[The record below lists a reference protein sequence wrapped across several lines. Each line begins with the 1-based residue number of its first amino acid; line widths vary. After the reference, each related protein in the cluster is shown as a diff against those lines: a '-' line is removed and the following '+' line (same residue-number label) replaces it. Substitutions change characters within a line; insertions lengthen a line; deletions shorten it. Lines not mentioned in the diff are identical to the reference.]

1 MQKTKS
7 GIKQKV
13 IFTISISI
21 LIVMITGIVLTYFL
35 GAALF
40 RNTIGKQYEQMASGL
55 AVSIAADLA
64 GEIEDVETY
73 ASRPLWRDVV
83 EEINSRY
90 KFTDKESLALYFNDM
105 DKKWA
110 ASDNESALVK
120 EYVDNRIALSMR
132 DILKI
137 RGNIAELF
145 ITDKF
150 GGLVAASDRT
160 SDFYQADEDWWQ
172 KAYNDGKGEV
182 YIGNAE
188 FDASSKKWVVSI
200 AVPIK
205 DRNGVIIGIC
215 KNAISIDRL
224 FGRLADFK
232 IGQTG
237 HAVVIDKNGIIV
249 FHSGIEPMKVRDY
262 EIVDVKKLL
271 SGKDHYSIINNAE
284 SHPKKMFVSFARVKP
299 SHALPADTDWLVLI
313 NQDAFET
320 FRSLHVFIV
329 QLVVITII
337 LLILII
343 PIGSFFG
350 ELFAKPIHKLRMA
363 TEKIINGGW
372 DYVLNIKTG
381 DEIEEFADTFNE
393 MLQNL
398 KNKQEELLSAKNEL
412 EKISQDLETKVEER
426 TRDLNLTQE
435 ATLNILEDLTEAKA
449 KLEKEAKALEEA
461 LRIKS
466 DFTSTV
472 SHELRTPLA
481 AIKESISI
489 VSDGTTG
496 PIGQEQKEFLDMAK
510 RNVDR
515 LNRLINDILDF
526 QKLEAGKIIF
536 NMREDDINEAVS
548 EAARTMAPL
557 AQGKGLDLVI
567 DLADNMPH
575 VRFDRDRIMQVLTN
589 LISNAI
595 KFTEKGNITITTK
608 IFSNVIEVSVED
620 TGTGVK
626 EEDMPKLFQHFEQLE
641 KGVNRKTGGTG
652 LGLAISK
659 GIIEQ
664 HRGKIW
670 AESEL
675 GKGAILK
682 FVLPIKERRSR
693 YDKKDIDR

>member
-13 IFTISISI
+13 IFIISISI
-21 LIVMITGIVLTYFL
+21 LIVMIAGIILTYFL
-35 GAALF
+35 GVALF

-73 ASRPLWRDVV
+73 ASRPLWRDAV
-83 EEINSRY
+83 EETNSRY
-90 KFTDKESLALYFNDM
+90 KFTDKESLAVYFNDM

-110 ASDNESALVK
+110 ASDKESAFVK
-120 EYVDNRIALSMR
+120 EYVDNRIALSIR

-172 KAYNDGKGEV
+172 KAYNNGKGEV
-182 YIGNAE
+182 YISDAE
-188 FDASSKKWVVSI
+188 FDESSKKWVVSI

-205 DRNGVIIGIC
+205 DKNDSIIGIC
-215 KNAISIDRL
+215 KNSISTDRL
-224 FGRLADFK
+224 FGRLGDFK

-262 EIVDVKKLL
+262 EIVNVKKLL
-271 SGKDHYSIINNAE
+271 LGKKHYDIFYNAG
-284 SHPKKMFVSFARVKP
+284 SHPKKMFVSFASIKP
-299 SHALPADTDWLVLI
+299 SHALPSDTDWLVLI
-313 NQDAFET
+313 NQDASET
-320 FRSLHVFIV
+320 FKSLHVFII
-329 QLVVITII
+329 QLVMITII

-350 ELFAKPIHKLRMA
+350 EIFAKPINEFRLA

-398 KNKQEELLSAKNEL
+398 KNKQEELLGAKNEL
-412 EKISQDLETKVEER
+412 ERLSQSLEKKVEER
-426 TRDLNLTQE
+426 TRDLSLTQE

-449 KLEKEAKALEEA
+449 KLEKEATALEEA

-496 PIGQEQKEFLDMAK
+496 PIGPEQKEFLDMAK

-536 NMREDDINEAVS
+536 DMREDDINEAVT

-557 AQGKGLDLVI
+557 AQEKGLDLVI

-595 KFTEKGNITITTK
+595 KFTEKGGITIATK

-620 TGTGVK
+620 TGAGIRK
-626 EEDMPKLFQHFEQLE
+626 EDMPKLFQHFEQLE
-641 KGVNRKTGGTG
+641 KGVDRKTGGTG

-664 HRGKIW
+664 HRGKVW

-675 GKGAILK
+675 GKGAIIK